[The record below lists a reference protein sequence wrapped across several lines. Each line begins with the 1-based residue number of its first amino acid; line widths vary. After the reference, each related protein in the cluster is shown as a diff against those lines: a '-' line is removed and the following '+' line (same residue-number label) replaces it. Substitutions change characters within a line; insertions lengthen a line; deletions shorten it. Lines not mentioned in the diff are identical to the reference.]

1 MLTCPAPWLPSQSVL
16 HYTYA
21 AHDAEQEIH
30 VQAKIHRT
38 VFWDLQNRSCNV
50 SLRNYFCCHYHR
62 VNTLIQAPTVQHP
75 AEQSFAPSPFPSS
88 TQPSFSTSLRQTH
101 IPLSKAFFWLVSRQR
116 IWPLPQVGYGHSH
129 AWALGQDGA
138 DSKCCLPVFSCSKD
152 PPLLTVPLL
161 VTLCLQ
167 LPGLGEHKAAL
178 GFACSSRNFFL
189 ITFRKE
195 GPPASQT
202 CPTGCQVKCANLEG
216 LADSVCVWE
225 FSCFDPVQHYRSPTY
240 CKCRRIKILWVS
252 GKRMKLEK

>member
-101 IPLSKAFFWLVSRQR
+101 IPLSKAFFGWWAGREFDHCHRWDMATLM
-116 IWPLPQVGYGHSH
+116 PGHWGRMVQTASVACQASH
-129 AWALGQDGA
+129 APRTHLCSLSLSLSPCA
-138 DSKCCLPVFSCSKD
+138 CSC
-152 PPLLTVPLL
+152 
-161 VTLCLQ
+161 
-167 LPGLGEHKAAL
+167 PGLGNTRQHL
-178 GFACSSRNFFL
+178 VL
-189 ITFRKE
+189 
-195 GPPASQT
+195 PAVHATSF
-202 CPTGCQVKCANLEG
+202 
-216 LADSVCVWE
+216 W
-225 FSCFDPVQHYRSPTY
+225 SP
-240 CKCRRIKILWVS
+240 S
-252 GKRMKLEK
+252 GKRGQVRTSCKPDLPHWLPGEMC